1 MSYTL
6 KGRLESRLA
15 TAVLPLAVAAALAGG
30 LRHWWPLE
38 LATLMLGVGLALDL
52 LYDRLLPYQPG
63 WAALPLGAL
72 ELAGTMAAARAA
84 GVAAP
89 LGPAVAFFACSWL
102 LAQTLGHAGF
112 PLLRLSYAEDGG
124 ELGRLAG
131 AAGVAAA
138 AVLAGAGGVAWATRP
153 PTYRLEAGVQR
164 GPLVLDHAQTLV
176 GRPGAV
182 VRGGI
187 VVTADH
193 VTVRDVAVEGG
204 DYGIDVDDANDVLL
218 DGVSIRGARIDGI
231 HVRRSQVT
239 IRDCTVR
246 TPPGAFGQG
255 IDVSFAMT
263 SGHSVVEDCTVAG
276 GSEGIVTH
284 FAGVTVRDNRV
295 SGTSNHGIALTEMSM
310 GEARDNDVSS
320 ARGVGIF
327 CGDHSMCELEGNV
340 VEGASGPLGYAVVA
354 QYGSEATLRD
364 NELRGPRR
372 VQASPDSLVV
382 AR

>member
-6 KGRLESRLA
+6 RGRLESRLA
-15 TAVLPLAVAAALAGG
+15 AAFIPLVFGAALAGG
-30 LRHWWPLE
+30 LQRWWPLE
-38 LATLMLGVGLALDL
+38 LAGLMLGAGLALDP
-52 LYDRLLPYQPG
+52 LYHRLLPYQPG
-63 WAALPLGAL
+63 WVALPLGAL
-72 ELAGTMAAARAA
+72 ELVATMAAARAA
-84 GVAAP
+84 DVAAP
-89 LGPAVAFFACSWL
+89 TAPAVAFFAGSWL
-102 LAQTLGHAGF
+102 LAQVLGHAGF

-124 ELGRLAG
+124 ELGPLG
-131 AAGVAAA
+131 SSAAVAVAAL
-138 AVLAGAGGVAWATRP
+138 LAGAGGVAWATRP
-153 PTYRLEAGVQR
+153 PTYRLEAGVHR

-176 GRPGAV
+176 GRRGAV

-204 DYGIDVDDANDVLL
+204 DYGVEVDDAKHVLL
-218 DGVSIRGARIDGI
+218 DGVSVRGARLDGI

-239 IRDCTVR
+239 IRDCRVR

-263 SGHSVVEDCTVAG
+263 SGHSMVEDCTVSG

-295 SGTSNHGIALTEMSM
+295 SGTSRHGIALTEMSM
-310 GEARDNDVSS
+310 GEARDNDVRS

-327 CGDHSMCELEGNV
+327 CGDHSICEVEGNV
-340 VEGASGPLGYAVVA
+340 VEGADRPLDYAVMA

-364 NELRGPRR
+364 NELRGPGR
-372 VQASPDSLVV
+372 VQASPDSLVL